1 MGVDDFRAETRRA
14 LEQMLEDARQTD
26 AREALIERYTDEL
39 TMLYGRHA
47 HALLTEVIEDART
60 RLDARLSP
68 DPIRQTIAT
77 VQTTVQDLWNALWGP
92 GDIRR

>member
-1 MGVDDFRAETRRA
+1 MGVDDFRAEARR
-14 LEQMLEDARQTD
+14 LLQQMLDDAQQTD
-26 AREALIERYTDEL
+26 EREALIDRFTDEL
-39 TMLYGRHA
+39 TMLYGRHT

>member
-1 MGVDDFRAETRRA
+1 MGVDDFRAEARRA
-14 LEQMLEDARQTD
+14 LERMLEDAQQTD
-26 AREALIERYTDEL
+26 EREALIERYTDEL
-39 TMLYGRHA
+39 TTLYGRHA
-47 HALLTEVIEDART
+47 HALLTEVIEDARM

-77 VQTTVQDLWNALWGP
+77 MQTTVQDLWNALWGP